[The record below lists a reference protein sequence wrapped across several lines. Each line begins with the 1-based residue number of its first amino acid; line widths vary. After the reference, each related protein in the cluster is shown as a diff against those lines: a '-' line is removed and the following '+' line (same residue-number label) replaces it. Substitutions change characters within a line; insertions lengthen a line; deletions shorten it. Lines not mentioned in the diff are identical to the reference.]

1 MAIKKNYALTNLETE
16 KIPEVNN
23 IIRKY
28 AKLTLKSSSH
38 IYFDMEPINN
48 EIIEDMT
55 FFQLEAEN
63 EADLDEKFKALVKK
77 IDDVIR
83 DYAIRDETTGELL
96 VYLKFVG
103 ELSIKFDNMSV
114 IKEGTYKK
122 IDDLKNLKSEFGIC
136 RGYRPNF
143 RIMEGKPIEN
153 KINKPEGIYLLCH
166 SQENLMKLKELLS
179 EKIMEIDSDFVID
192 FTQFNSPVPEN
203 NTKFNLLD
211 LERSGRIY
219 YDNLDD
225 NDQ

>member
-1 MAIKKNYALTNLETE
+1 MPIKKNYALTNLETE
-16 KIPEVNN
+16 KIPDVNK

-28 AKLTLKSSSH
+28 ATITLQSSSQ

-55 FFQLEAEN
+55 FFQLEAED
-63 EADLDEKFKALVKK
+63 ETALDEKFKELAKE
-77 IDDVIR
+77 IDQIIKN
-83 DYAIRDETTGELL
+83 YAIRDETSGELL

-103 ELSIKFDNMSV
+103 ELSIKFDNMSF

-122 IDDLKNLKSEFGIC
+122 IDELKNFKSEFGIC
-136 RGYRPNF
+136 RGYKPNF
-143 RIMEGKPIEN
+143 RVMEGQHIEN
-153 KINKPEGIYLLCH
+153 MNNKPEGIYLLCR

-179 EKIMEIDSDFVID
+179 EKIMEIDSDLKID
-192 FTQFNSPVPEN
+192 FTQFNDPNPKY

-219 YDNLDD
+219 YENLDD
-225 NDQ
+225 K